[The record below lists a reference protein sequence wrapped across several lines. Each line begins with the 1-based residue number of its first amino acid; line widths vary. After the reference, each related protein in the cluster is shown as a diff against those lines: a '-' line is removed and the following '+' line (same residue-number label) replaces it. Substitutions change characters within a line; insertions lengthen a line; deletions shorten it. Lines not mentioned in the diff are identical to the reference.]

1 MKMKT
6 APRGFPL
13 GRSPSAPPRGYMA
26 TIPVLGWLSSR
37 SMAAEDS
44 VHGFSYPC
52 RVAVACQNVIALW

>member
-1 MKMKT
+1 
-6 APRGFPL
+6 
-13 GRSPSAPPRGYMA
+13 MA